1 RPAPPH
7 RARPRDAEP
16 GAAVA
21 ARRAAECPRCR
32 GAAGLP
38 HRPAAT
44 SCPRRPGHRCDPC
57 RSRRAR
63 CTHLRALGVT
73 GVLALLSRDLRLVW
87 RRPGDVAVVL
97 AFFVV
102 ATVLFPLGIGP
113 QANILA
119 RIAAGVLWCTAL
131 FASMLSLDRLFAA
144 DYEDGSL
151 DLLLLAPWPL
161 ELAALAKCAAHWIVT
176 GLPLAVL
183 APLLGVT
190 FGLPPDALIAL
201 AATLLVGTP
210 TLSLIGGLAAA
221 LTLGARRGGA
231 LLALLALPLCV
242 PTLIFGAAAIETLMT
257 GEDLLAH
264 IAILAALALVALA
277 TTPWAMAAALRQAG
291 EKTKTPQGTTPGR
304 NSRPAF
310 PRQPGAL
317 PPLQPARAAGAHAR
331 HRARLR
337 GRPLFC
343 AAAVAAR
350 LPA

>member
-1 RPAPPH
+1 M
-7 RARPRDAEP
+7 
-16 GAAVA
+16 
-21 ARRAAECPRCR
+21 
-32 GAAGLP
+32 
-38 HRPAAT
+38 
-44 SCPRRPGHRCDPC
+44 
-57 RSRRAR
+57 
-63 CTHLRALGVT
+63 T
-73 GVLALLSRDLRLVW
+73 GCLALLSRDLRLVW

-119 RIAAGVLWCTAL
+119 
-131 FASMLSLDRLFAA
+131 
-144 DYEDGSL
+144 
-151 DLLLLAPWPL
+151 
-161 ELAALAKCAAHWIVT
+161 
-176 GLPLAVL
+176 
-183 APLLGVT
+183 PLLGVT
-190 FGLPPDALIAL
+190 VGLPPEALIAL

-291 EKTKTPQGTTPGR
+291 E
-304 NSRPAF
+304 
-310 PRQPGAL
+310 
-317 PPLQPARAAGAHAR
+317 
-331 HRARLR
+331 
-337 GRPLFC
+337 
-343 AAAVAAR
+343 
-350 LPA
+350 